1 MAGRKV
7 FQAAEILY
15 AADVNNYLMD
25 QSVMVFAN
33 STARTTAIPTPT
45 EGMLTYLED
54 SNRLDVYNGSSW
66 VLVNDN
72 AASIPLST
80 VTTTGDLIVANGN
93 ASVTRLGIGTNGQS
107 LLSNGTTAVWGT
119 PAATPSYESWS
130 SLASGTITTGSS
142 TFSITSFSAKD
153 KYLLLVND
161 ISATGQ
167 SGSVDVAIRI
177 NGDSSNVDTTFI
189 RIEPAATYASTIIK
203 QGIDSF
209 ILGKMS
215 SNAGST
221 LSGGTLINGARSTS
235 APKLVD
241 FWGAG
246 EASSGSGH
254 TAHVGKGFYTGTS
267 AVTSIDIRLSGV
279 GVTIDAGTYALY
291 GSD

>member
-1 MAGRKV
+1 MAYKV
-7 FQAAEILY
+7 FTNGSPLPASDLN
-15 AADVNNYLMD
+15 DYLMK

-33 STARTTAIPTPT
+33 STARSAALTAPT
-45 EGMLTYLED
+45 EGMVTYLED
-54 SNRLDVYNGSSW
+54 TNKVEVYTGSSW
-66 VLVNDN
+66 TDINDN
-72 AASIPLST
+72 TAAIPKST

-93 ASVTRLGIGTNGQS
+93 ASVTRLGIGSNGQS

-119 PAATPSYESWS
+119 PAATPSYDSWS
-130 SLASGTITTGSS
+130 SLASGNITTGSA

-246 EASSGSGH
+246 EASSGTGH

-267 AVTSIDIRLSGV
+267 PVTSIDIRLSGV